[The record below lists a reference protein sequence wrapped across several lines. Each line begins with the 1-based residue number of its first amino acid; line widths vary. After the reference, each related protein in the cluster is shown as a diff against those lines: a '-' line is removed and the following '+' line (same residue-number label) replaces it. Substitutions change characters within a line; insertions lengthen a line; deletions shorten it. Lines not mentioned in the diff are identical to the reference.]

1 MPKIPSSSVTFAFSK
16 KQDRWTTRY
25 SFTPTCYVNCGDV
38 MLSSKDGLGVWKHD
52 VSQARNNFYGSQHN
66 SEIELTFNDYPSE
79 SKAFKAVSIEAN
91 QSLWIG
97 NFKTQE
103 EHQDKNNQNSN
114 PLLSFEDKEGVKY
127 AEIPRSIKNST
138 ANVSPFPSV
147 ITENQDVLQSAINS
161 VNASGSFELDF
172 LVDDLELSA
181 MPSLPVSGGFSFS
194 EIILVKPSGQAIDFN
209 QFIAED
215 YPSFSA
221 IPFVSLS
228 NGRKYVSAISISEN
242 VATFRAS
249 RPNVPTESNTFE
261 TFVDVFIDFLSSG
274 KLLLKSSAKIN
285 GDHMRGPYI
294 NVRLINTS
302 TTPLELHSVNV
313 DYELS
318 SSAARL
324 TQNS

>member
-1 MPKIPSSSVTFAFSK
+1 MAKIPDTSVTFAFSK
-16 KQDRWTTRY
+16 RQDRWTTRY
-25 SFTPTCYVNCGDV
+25 SFTPTCYANCGDI
-38 MLSSKDGLGVWKHD
+38 MLSSKDGAGVWKHD

-91 QSLWIG
+91 QNLWIG

-103 EHQDKNNQNSN
+103 EHQDKNNQSSN
-114 PLLSFEDKEGVKY
+114 PILSFEDKEGVKY

-138 ANVSPFPSV
+138 ANISPFPSV
-147 ITENQDVLQSAINS
+147 VVENQDILQSAIDS
-161 VNASGSFELDF
+161 VNTSNSFKVDF
-172 LVDDLELSA
+172 LVDDLELFA
-181 MPSLPVSGGFSFS
+181 MPSLPVSGGFLIS

-215 YPSFSA
+215 YPSFSV

-228 NGRKYVSAISISEN
+228 NGRKYVAAVSIIEN
-242 VATFRAS
+242 VVTFRAS

-294 NVRLINTS
+294 NVRLINPT

-313 DYELS
+313 DYEFS